1 MRDENTKTVTSYT
14 YNDLN
19 QLISSTESKLSNS
32 EDIVS
37 NKNYSYDGNGNN
49 IKEVDSIKNITK
61 EMTYDIDNRLDT
73 YTETKITKQQHY
85 KLLLS
90 RK

>member
-1 MRDENTKTVTSYT
+1 MTYVTYKLKSSETSNLSTGKTTSKKT
-14 YNDLN
+14 
-19 QLISSTESKLSNS
+19 
-32 EDIVS
+32 
-37 NKNYSYDGNGNN
+37 YSYDENGNN

>member
-1 MRDENTKTVTSYT
+1 
-14 YNDLN
+14 
-19 QLISSTESKLSNS
+19 
-32 EDIVS
+32 
-37 NKNYSYDGNGNN
+37 
-49 IKEVDSIKNITK
+49 
-61 EMTYDIDNRLDT
+61 MTYDIDNRIDT